1 MVKVTIVEDIKQIRE
16 GLAYLIDSA
25 RELSVIGS
33 FESAEDFLDSLKDTV
48 PDIVLMDIQLPG
60 MDGIEA
66 TALIKDLHSNV
77 EVMML
82 TIFEDE
88 EKIFKSIK
96 AGATGYVLKDTPKR
110 TLIQEILE
118 LSNGGSPMTPRIA
131 RKVLL
136 ELKPDKVRKK
146 SYNLSDRE
154 KEILKHIVSGS
165 TYHTI
170 ADDLDISPNTVR
182 KHIQNIYQKL
192 KVSSKAEVVGKAINE
207 DLV

>member
-1 MVKVTIVEDIKQIRE
+1 MVKVAIVEDIKHIRE

-25 RELSVIGS
+25 KELSVTGA
-33 FESAEDFLDSLKDTV
+33 FESAEDFLQSLKENI

-60 MDGIEA
+60 IDGIEA
-66 TALIKDLHSNV
+66 TAIIKETHEKI

-118 LSNGGSPMTPRIA
+118 LSNGGSPMTPRVA
-131 RKVLL
+131 RKVLR
-136 ELKPDKVRKK
+136 EFRPDTANKK

-170 ADDLDISPNTVR
+170 ADDLEISPNTVR

>member
-1 MVKVTIVEDIKQIRE
+1 MVKVAIVEDIKQIRE